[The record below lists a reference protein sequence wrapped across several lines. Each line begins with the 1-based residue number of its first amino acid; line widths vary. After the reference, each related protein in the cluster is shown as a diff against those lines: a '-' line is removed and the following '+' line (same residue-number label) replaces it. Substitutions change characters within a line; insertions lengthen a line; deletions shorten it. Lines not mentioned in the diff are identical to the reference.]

1 MILRKN
7 KFSENWFT
15 LMIVHGMQPP
25 PPSPPNW
32 GRVKSFRKKSAGEGH
47 KISLLEEE
55 GCSIKKGAGHAFEG
69 TAFPPIFAFFISN
82 AFFSSASVLLDFFH
96 ESRLEC
102 CLSVA

>member
-1 MILRKN
+1 
-7 KFSENWFT
+7 
-15 LMIVHGMQPP
+15 MIVHGMQPP

-47 KISLLEEE
+47 KTSLLEEE

-69 TAFPPIFAFFISN
+69 TAFPPIFTFFISN

-96 ESRLEC
+96 ERGSN
-102 CLSVA
+102 VA